1 MGGIMTSPVF
11 DPQQPA
17 DTAVQPE
24 IQPAGPEFE
33 VYTPPAF
40 TPPPQEFAAPAPVAP
55 KPKRTGVV
63 VLAIF
68 TVLLFGT
75 AGAFGALFFVEK
87 AHSADLSR
95 QIEVKDREAA
105 DLTKKAKDSKD
116 DALRASDALK
126 LAETAQKKAEADAAT
141 AQKCRDAARAL
152 RAAAVAQDQNTGMT
166 AARDV
171 FTHC

>member
-1 MGGIMTSPVF
+1 MTSPVS

-17 DTAVQPE
+17 DTVVQPE
-24 IQPAGPEFE
+24 VQPAGPEFE

-40 TPPPQEFAAPAPVAP
+40 APPQQFAAPMPAPVPP

-68 TVLLFGT
+68 TVLLFGA
-75 AGAFGALFFVEK
+75 AGAFGALFFMEK
-87 AHSADLSR
+87 AHSADLSK
-95 QIEVKDREAA
+95 QIETKDREAA

-116 DALRASDALK
+116 DALRASDAQK
-126 LAETAQKKAEADAAT
+126 QAEAAQKKAEADAAT
-141 AQKCRDAARAL
+141 SQQCRDAAREL
-152 RAAAVAQDQNTGMT
+152 RT
-166 AARDV
+166 AAIANDQAKGTEAAKNV

>member
-1 MGGIMTSPVF
+1 MTSPVS

-24 IQPAGPEFE
+24 IPPAGPEFE

-40 TPPPQEFAAPAPVAP
+40 VPPQDITPAPAPVAP

-63 VLAIF
+63 VLAVF
-68 TVLLFGT
+68 TVLLFGA

-87 AHSADLSR
+87 KHSADLST
-95 QIEVKDREAA
+95 QIQSKDREIT

-116 DALRASDALK
+116 DAARA
-126 LAETAQKKAEADAAT
+126 AEGQKKAEADAA
-141 AQKCRDAARAL
+141 ASQKCRDAAKEI
-152 RAAAVAQDQNTGMT
+152 RAALVSNDDAKGDAAV
-166 AARDV
+166 RSLLIE
-171 FTHC
+171 C